1 MRRAGFEAASGEL
14 QNQAR
19 RSDAY
24 KRAGG
29 ANGVQAISVLSE
41 KYVWRFDIAMND
53 ALRVSRLKSAH
64 NRDECGNRENEVSP
78 DAGRVYRGQ

>member
-1 MRRAGFEAASGEL
+1 MLDSKLRLANSKTKLVEATP
-14 QNQAR
+14 
-19 RSDAY
+19 Y

-64 NRDECGNRENEVSP
+64 NRDECGNREDEVSP